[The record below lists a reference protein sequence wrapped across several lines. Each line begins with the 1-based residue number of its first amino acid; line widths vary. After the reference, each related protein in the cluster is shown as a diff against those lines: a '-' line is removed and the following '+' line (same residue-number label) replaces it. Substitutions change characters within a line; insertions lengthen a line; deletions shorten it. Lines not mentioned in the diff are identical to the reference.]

1 MEPQGDLF
9 GQLLEAFEND
19 DTALLAQHFEDSC
32 VGDDNT
38 HSEAQRRFAEAE
50 PFPDMSVAEYLR
62 LADGLLEATIREAFG
77 ESRGG
82 KPYRPS
88 RSAFQWLLYDE
99 PLDDGYPFSYRN
111 CCKAAGVDPDELR
124 EQLVHLK
131 HRLT

>member
-1 MEPQGDLF
+1 MEAQRDLF
-9 GQLLEAFEND
+9 GQLIEAFEND
-19 DTALLAQHFEDSC
+19 DLTLLAQHYDSEYE
-32 VGDDNT
+32 GYDKPI
-38 HSEAQRRFAEAE
+38 SEAQRRFGE
-50 PFPDMSVAEYLR
+50 PEPLPEMSEAEYLR

-82 KPYRPS
+82 RPFRES

-124 EQLVHLK
+124 EQLIYMK